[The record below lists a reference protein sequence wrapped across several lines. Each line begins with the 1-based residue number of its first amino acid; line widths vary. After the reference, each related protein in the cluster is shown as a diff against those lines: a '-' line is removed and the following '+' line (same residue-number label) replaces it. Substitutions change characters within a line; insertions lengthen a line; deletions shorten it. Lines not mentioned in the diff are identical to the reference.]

1 MKMVLNS
8 KLKKWL
14 EKNFQERVK
23 FDEPMA
29 KHTSLNVGGPADAF
43 VTTENKKE
51 LAELIHWA
59 GQNSLNWFVIG
70 SGTNL
75 LVSDSGI
82 RGIVIVLTKEL
93 EEVTEKSEND
103 KIYLLKAA
111 AGLKMQ
117 SFCRLA
123 IEKGAEGMNFAIG
136 IPGTIGGA
144 IAMNAGTSLGSIEDV
159 IETVTFLL
167 PDKAVVE
174 LEKDKLD
181 FRYRE
186 LSLKNSVFNNIKR
199 LPVIIEGC
207 FSLTKGSRETI
218 KKEAEQILKAR
229 RTKQPT
235 SLPNAGCFFKNPA
248 SKEPAGKLI
257 ELAGLKGSQVGGAQ
271 ISEKHANF
279 FVNTGNASAKDFLIL
294 METVKKTV
302 FERFNIKLEPEV
314 KIAG

>member
-8 KLKKWL
+8 KLKQWL

-29 KHTSLNVGGPADAF
+29 NHTSLRVGGPADAF
-43 VTTENKKE
+43 VITENKKE

-70 SGTNL
+70 GGTNL

-82 RGIVIVLTKEL
+82 RGIAIVLTKEL
-93 EEVTEKSEND
+93 EEVTEKTKND
-103 KIYLLKAA
+103 KTYLLKAA

-123 IEKGAEGMNFAIG
+123 IEKGAKGMNFAIG

-144 IAMNAGTSLGSIEDV
+144 IAMNVGTSLGSMEDV

-207 FSLTKGSRETI
+207 FSLTKGNRETI

-229 RTKQPT
+229 RTNQPT

-248 SKEPAGKLI
+248 SEEPAGKLI

-279 FVNTGNASAKDFLIL
+279 IVNTGNASAKDFLIL

-302 FERFNIKLEPEV
+302 LQRFNIKLEPEV